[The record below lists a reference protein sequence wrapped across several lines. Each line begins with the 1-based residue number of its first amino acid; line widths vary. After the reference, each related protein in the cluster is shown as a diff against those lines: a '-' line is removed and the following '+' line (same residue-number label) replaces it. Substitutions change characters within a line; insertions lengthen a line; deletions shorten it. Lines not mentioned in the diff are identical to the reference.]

1 MAILRMSSIF
11 AESANRL
18 PKEEKAK
25 LPKAFALLTNNPRH
39 PSLQVKKI
47 QGALRPNVYEC
58 RLDQSWRIILQEIGE
73 MTFDLVYVGA
83 HDEAISYGARLRES
97 KPHYNSEIPIVEC
110 LELYLAGD
118 DKALEFSNV
127 TLADLERL
135 ANEKSSVIRHHKTE
149 EELRIR

>member
-1 MAILRMSSIF
+1 MAILRMSNIF

-97 KPHYNSEIPIVEC
+97 KSYYNSEIPIAER
-110 LELYLAGD
+110 LESYLNGD
-118 DKALEFSNV
+118 DKALEFTNV

-135 ANEKSSVIRHHKTE
+135 AS
-149 EELRIR
+149 

>member
-1 MAILRMSSIF
+1 MAILRMSNIF

-25 LPKAFALLTNNPRH
+25 LPKVFALLTNNPRH

-47 QGALRPNVYEC
+47 QGALRQNVYEC

-83 HDEAISYGARLRES
+83 HDEALSYGARLRES
-97 KPHYNSEIPIVEC
+97 KAYYSSEFPIEER
-110 LELYLAGD
+110 LESYLNGD
-118 DKALEFSNV
+118 DKALEFINV
-127 TLADLERL
+127 TFADLESL
-135 ANEKSSVIRHHKTE
+135 AS
-149 EELRIR
+149 

>member
-1 MAILRMSSIF
+1 MAILRMSNIF

-83 HDEAISYGARLRES
+83 HDEAINYGARLRES
-97 KPHYNSEIPIVEC
+97 QSHYNSEVPIIER
-110 LELYLAGD
+110 LESYLQGD
-118 DKALEFSNV
+118 DKALEFTDM
-127 TLADLERL
+127 TLTDLEKL
-135 ANEKSSVIRHHKTE
+135 TS
-149 EELRIR
+149 

>member
-1 MAILRMSSIF
+1 MAILRMSNIF

-25 LPKAFALLTNNPRH
+25 LPKVFALLTNNPRH

-58 RLDQSWRIILQEIGE
+58 RLDQSWRIVLQETGE

-97 KPHYNSEIPIVEC
+97 KSHYNTQMSVVER
-110 LELYLAGD
+110 LESYLNGD
-118 DKALEFSNV
+118 DKALEFINV
-127 TLADLERL
+127 TLTDLERL
-135 ANEKSSVIRHHKTE
+135 AS
-149 EELRIR
+149 